1 MSVVPI
7 DIAAARTAVG
17 QVSRQVEELLRSI
30 PDTSVPVPGLEWTAG
45 ETGAHLVTVT
55 SWFVDYA
62 TGRKKPPVTTAELPA
77 FNAQRIANFTERDG
91 TRLAGHLGEAVQD
104 FLSTT
109 SGDDGDDPFPW
120 YDEYT
125 IDVAVGTCI
134 LLGEL
139 VVHGRDLARAMDR
152 PWPID
157 PDHARLVLAGMLSV
171 LPLYV
176 DHEQAQ
182 GVRAS
187 YQIRVKGSP
196 PVYLG
201 FADGELTVTAAPVEP
216 VDCRITTDPVDYLLL
231 SYGRIGQISPILRGK
246 LIAWGRKPWLG
257 TKLGTLLHK
266 P

>member
-7 DIAAARTAVG
+7 DLAAARTAVDL
-17 QVSRQVEELLRSI
+17 VSRRVEELLGSI

-55 SWFVDYA
+55 SWFVDYVA
-62 TGRKKPPVTTAELPA
+62 GRKKPPVTTAQLPT
-77 FNAQRIANFTERDG
+77 FNAERIANFTERDG
-91 TRLAGHLGEAVQD
+91 TRLASHLHDAVQD
-104 FLSTT
+104 FLTTT
-109 SGDDGDDPFPW
+109 SGYSGDDPFPW
-120 YDEYT
+120 YDDHM
-125 IDVAVGTCI
+125 IDVAAGTCI

-139 VVHGRDLARAMDR
+139 VVHGRDLARAVDR
-152 PWPID
+152 GWPID
-157 PDHARLVLAGMLSV
+157 PDHARLVLAGMLSM

-176 DHEQAQ
+176 DQEKAR
-182 GVRAS
+182 GVEVS

-201 FADGELTVTAAPVEP
+201 FADGKLNVTSAQVEP

-231 SYGRIGQISPILRGK
+231 SYGRIGQMSPILRGK

-257 TKLGTLLHK
+257 SKLGTLLHN